1 MTDYAVLILSNL
13 AMHED
18 FLTAKEIASATH
30 ISLPTVKKLL
40 KKLNK
45 KGLVNSR
52 QGVLGGYTLHT
63 DAKTISIALLLN
75 ALEGNL
81 SLTQCASESD
91 KCSVEDFCQIG
102 NAWQLINQRVFAS
115 LDDLTLMDLI
125 KPQRIEHFLSTS
137 IPVRSSTVSY
147 THLTLPTIYSV

>member
-1 MTDYAVLILSNL
+1 MLRIKKMTDYAVLILSNL
-13 AMHED
+13 AMHDD
-18 FLTAKEIASATH
+18 FLTAKEISSATH

-40 KKLNK
+40 KKLNR

-52 QGVLGGYTLHT
+52 QGVLGGYSLHA

-81 SLTQCASESD
+81 SITQCASESD
-91 KCSVEDFCQIG
+91 KCSVEDFCHIG

-115 LDDLTLMDLI
+115 LDDLTRMDLI
-125 KPQRIEHFLSTS
+125 KPQRIEHFLSAS
-137 IPVRSSTVSY
+137 IPVRSSK
-147 THLTLPTIYSV
+147 H

>member
-13 AMHED
+13 AMHD
-18 FLTAKEIASATH
+18 DYLTAKEIASATH

-63 DAKTISIALLLN
+63 DAKRISIALLLN
-75 ALEGNL
+75 CLL
-81 SLTQCASESD
+81 Y
-91 KCSVEDFCQIG
+91 
-102 NAWQLINQRVFAS
+102 
-115 LDDLTLMDLI
+115 
-125 KPQRIEHFLSTS
+125 TS
-137 IPVRSSTVSY
+137 PSPRDRG
-147 THLTLPTIYSV
+147 

>member
-1 MTDYAVLILSNL
+1 MLRIKKMTDYAVLILSNL

-125 KPQRIEHFLSTS
+125 KPQRIEHFLSAS
-137 IPVRSSTVSY
+137 IPGRSSK
-147 THLTLPTIYSV
+147 H

>member
-1 MTDYAVLILSNL
+1 MLRIKKMTDYAVLILSNL
-13 AMHED
+13 AMHDD

-45 KGLVNSR
+45 KGLVKSR

-102 NAWQLINQRVFAS
+102 NAWQLINQRA
-115 LDDLTLMDLI
+115 
-125 KPQRIEHFLSTS
+125 
-137 IPVRSSTVSY
+137 VSY
-147 THLTLPTIYSV
+147 THLTLPTLYSV

>member
-1 MTDYAVLILSNL
+1 MLRIKKMTDYAVLILSNL
-13 AMHED
+13 AMHD
-18 FLTAKEIASATH
+18 DYLTAKEIASATH

-45 KGLVNSR
+45 KGLVKSR

-81 SLTQCASESD
+81 SITQCASESD
-91 KCSVEDFCQIG
+91 KCSVEDFCHIG

-137 IPVRSSTVSY
+137 IPVRSSK
-147 THLTLPTIYSV
+147 H